1 MPKSQLLRRCITQ
14 SVQSPITFSSAIG
27 IAVIQTTD
35 LYERPMQTLL
45 FDSPSYLS
53 GILDIF
59 GPYSTWLWLA
69 IAAVIIVL
77 LFRPILQL
85 VGVVIV
91 PEDRIG
97 LVTKKF
103 VLFGKHKELQS
114 GRIIALNGEAGFQ
127 SQTLAPGIYFW
138 KWIWQYQITL
148 QPLTI
153 IPDGLIGLVMSKD
166 GGELLPGAILARRV
180 NCEMFQDAEIFLR
193 EGGQKGRQAAYLT
206 PGTYR
211 INAFLFEV
219 TLANMTQIKENMVGI
234 VTTLDGAPLA
244 EGQIAG
250 RVTEGH
256 SNFQNA
262 DAFLSAGGSR
272 GLQPQVILA
281 GSYFLNTWFV
291 HVEEIPMT
299 EISIGSVGVVISY
312 YGDDGVDISGT
323 DFKHGNIVAKGHKG
337 VWSEPLGPGKYPLNT
352 YILRIEHVPTTNLVL
367 NWANAR
373 SEAHQLDKHLS
384 TITVRSKDGFPFN
397 LDVSQIIHIPMTE
410 ASKVIARFG
419 NMNNLVSQVLEPT
432 IGNYFR
438 NSAQDSDVISFL
450 STRKERQASARSHI
464 NDVLDQYNVNGVD
477 TLIGDIAPPDSLM
490 KTLTDRKIAEE
501 QKITYDTQRMA
512 QETRQD
518 LEKETAI
525 ADIQKQIV
533 QADQGVQIAERVAD
547 AAVKKAEGDAAS
559 VRLNASAEAERTKV
573 IAQAEA
579 QKIAVTGNA
588 EAEKILAIG
597 KANAESYQLQVNAMG
612 GDNFTR
618 TKVAEII
625 GRDKVKVM
633 PDILITGG
641 GDGSN
646 GALSGLLGMK
656 LMDELGGKTT
666 PPATLQPTVTIAT
679 AKPSEP
685 LT

>member
-1 MPKSQLLRRCITQ
+1 MQNITLGAPHYIADIFQTISAYSSWLWVVGALVICGVFFRPLLQLL
-14 SVQSPITFSSAIG
+14 
-27 IAVIQTTD
+27 
-35 LYERPMQTLL
+35 
-45 FDSPSYLS
+45 
-53 GILDIF
+53 
-59 GPYSTWLWLA
+59 
-69 IAAVIIVL
+69 
-77 LFRPILQL
+77 
-85 VGVVIV
+85 GVVIV

-103 VLFGKHKELQS
+103 VLFGKDKELPS

-127 SQTLAPGIYFW
+127 SQTLAPGLYFW
-138 KWIWQYQITL
+138 KWIWQYEITL
-148 QPLTI
+148 EPLTVI
-153 IPDGLIGLVMSKD
+153 QDGMIGLIMSKD
-166 GGELLPGAILARRV
+166 GGELLPGAVLARRV
-180 NCEMFQDAEIFLR
+180 DSEMFQNAEMFLR
-193 EGGQKGRQAAYLT
+193 AGGQKGRQAAYLT

-211 INAFLFEV
+211 INTFLFEV
-219 TLANMTQIKENMVGI
+219 TLARMTQIKENMVGI
-234 VTTLDGAPLA
+234 VTTLDGAPLP

-256 SNFQNA
+256 NNFQNA
-262 DAFLSAGGSR
+262 DAFLAAGGCR

-312 YGDDGVDISGT
+312 YGDDGVDVSGT

-337 VWSEPLGPGKYPLNT
+337 VWAEPLGPGKYPLNT

-384 TITVRSKDGFPFN
+384 TITVRSRDGFPFN
-397 LDVSQIIHIPMTE
+397 LDVSQIIHIPMVE

-438 NSAQDSDVISFL
+438 NSAQDSDVIAFL

-464 NDVLDQYNVNGVD
+464 NAVLDQYNVNGVD

-518 LEKETAI
+518 LEKQTAI

-547 AAVKKAEGDAAS
+547 AAVKKAGGDATS
-559 VRLNASAEAERTKV
+559 VKLNAAAEAERTKV
-573 IAQAEA
+573 LADAEA
-579 QKIAVTGNA
+579 RRIALTGNA

-656 LMDELGGKTT
+656 LMEELGGKTAAAAIPQSPPIIKPMTIAPT
-666 PPATLQPTVTIAT
+666 PPTETL
-679 AKPSEP
+679 
-685 LT
+685 